1 MTSLVGYRK
10 FTVAV
15 LALLCL
21 TVLCAVGKLTGSE
34 FITGMLGTVG
44 SFILLNVT
52 QKIVENK
59 NAAGQ

>member
-21 TVLCAVGKLTGSE
+21 TALCAVGKLTGSE

>member
-1 MTSLVGYRK
+1 MNSLIGYRK

-21 TVLCAVGKLTGSE
+21 TALCAFGKLTGSE

-44 SFILLNVT
+44 SFIMLNVT
-52 QKIVENK
+52 QKIAEAK
-59 NAAGQ
+59 K

>member
-1 MTSLVGYRK
+1 MTLVGYRK
-10 FTVAV
+10 FIVAV

-21 TVLCAVGKLTGSE
+21 TVLCAFGKITGSE

-44 SFILLNVT
+44 SFIMLNVT
-52 QKIVENK
+52 QKIAEAK

>member
-1 MTSLVGYRK
+1 MNSLIGYRK

-21 TVLCAVGKLTGSE
+21 TALCAFGKLTGSE

-44 SFILLNVT
+44 SFIMLNVT
-52 QKIVENK
+52 QKIAEAK

>member
-1 MTSLVGYRK
+1 MTLIGYRK
-10 FTVAV
+10 FTVAI

-21 TVLCAVGKLTGSE
+21 TALCAFGRLTGSE

-44 SFILLNVT
+44 SFIMLNVM
-52 QKIVENK
+52 QKNAEVK